1 MLIGFRRLWR
11 ENRSVAILFA
21 MVLFFFPA
29 IYYVTHVE
37 VYFRRQI
44 DPLILVL
51 ALYGV
56 LPRTPGSHGH
66 DSECPSGTLIRKEL
80 PVV

>member
-1 MLIGFRRLWR
+1 MMLIGLRRLWH
-11 ENRSVAILFA
+11 ENRSVAVLFA

-51 ALYGV
+51 AVYGV
-56 LPRTPGSHGH
+56 ISRKA
-66 DSECPSGTLIRKEL
+66 GTENSDAKPIVAR
-80 PVV
+80 

>member
-1 MLIGFRRLWR
+1 MLIGLRRLWQ

-21 MVLFFFPA
+21 MVLLFFPA

-44 DPLILVL
+44 DPLIVVL
-51 ALYGV
+51 AVYGV
-56 LPRTPGSHGH
+56 LPKTAWPDEPRT
-66 DSECPSGTLIRKEL
+66 EPSVAT
-80 PVV
+80 